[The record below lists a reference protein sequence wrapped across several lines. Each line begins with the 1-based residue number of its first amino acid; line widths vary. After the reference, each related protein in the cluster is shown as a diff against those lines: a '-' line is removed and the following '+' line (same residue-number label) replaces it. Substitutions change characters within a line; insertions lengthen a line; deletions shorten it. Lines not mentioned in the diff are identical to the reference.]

1 MKILISPSILASDFS
16 RLGEESQRMQAAGA
30 DWLHIDIMDGH
41 FVPNITFGAPVI
53 KALRPHT
60 ALLFDVHLMI
70 TEPERYIADFIK
82 AGADSIT
89 IHVESTKYPAEVLT
103 AIKEAG
109 VRAAVSVSPET
120 PIETVYPLLPL
131 CDMVLVMTVRP
142 GFGGQ
147 KLMPETLQKVR
158 ALRAELQRQKL
169 DVDVQADGGINDATV
184 ADVLSA
190 GVNVLVAGS
199 SVFGAPDA
207 KAAIDQLRAME
218 K

>member
-1 MKILISPSILASDFS
+1 MIISPSLLAADFS
-16 RLGEESQRMQAAGA
+16 ALAAEVKRIEEAGA
-30 DWLHIDIMDGH
+30 DWLHLDVMDGH

-158 ALRAELQRQKL
+158 ALRAELQRQNL

>member
-1 MKILISPSILASDFS
+1 MIISPSLLAADFS
-16 RLGEESQRMQAAGA
+16 ALAAEVKRIEEAGA
-30 DWLHIDIMDGH
+30 DWLHLDVMDGH

-89 IHVESTKYPAEVLT
+89 VHVESTKYPAEVLT

>member
-1 MKILISPSILASDFS
+1 MIISPSLLAADFS
-16 RLGEESQRMQAAGA
+16 ALAAEVKRIEEAGA
-30 DWLHIDIMDGH
+30 DWLHLDVMDGH

-89 IHVESTKYPAEVLT
+89 IHVESTEYPAEVLT

>member
-1 MKILISPSILASDFS
+1 MIISPSLLAADFS
-16 RLGEESQRMQAAGA
+16 ALAAEVKRIEEAGA
-30 DWLHIDIMDGH
+30 DWLHLDVMDGH

-89 IHVESTKYPAEVLT
+89 VHVESTKYPAEVLT

-184 ADVLSA
+184 ADVLRA

>member
-1 MKILISPSILASDFS
+1 MIISPSLLAADFS
-16 RLGEESQRMQAAGA
+16 TLAAEVKRIEEAGA
-30 DWLHIDIMDGH
+30 DWLHLDVMDGH

-53 KALRPHT
+53 KALRSHT

-184 ADVLSA
+184 ADVLRA

>member
-1 MKILISPSILASDFS
+1 MIISPSLLAADFS
-16 RLGEESQRMQAAGA
+16 ALAAEVKRIEEAGA
-30 DWLHIDIMDGH
+30 DWLHLDVMDGH

-184 ADVLSA
+184 ADVLRA

>member
-1 MKILISPSILASDFS
+1 MIISPSLLAADFS
-16 RLGEESQRMQAAGA
+16 ALAAEVKRIEEAGA
-30 DWLHIDIMDGH
+30 DWLHLDVMDGH

-120 PIETVYPLLPL
+120 PIKTVYPLLPL

-207 KAAIDQLRAME
+207 KAAIDQLRAM
-218 K
+218 KK

>member
-1 MKILISPSILASDFS
+1 MIISPSLLAADFS
-16 RLGEESQRMQAAGA
+16 ALAAEVKRIEEAGA
-30 DWLHIDIMDGH
+30 DWLHLDVMDGH

-158 ALRAELQRQKL
+158 ALRAELQRQNL

-184 ADVLSA
+184 ADVLRA

-207 KAAIDQLRAME
+207 KVAIDSLRAME
-218 K
+218 TM